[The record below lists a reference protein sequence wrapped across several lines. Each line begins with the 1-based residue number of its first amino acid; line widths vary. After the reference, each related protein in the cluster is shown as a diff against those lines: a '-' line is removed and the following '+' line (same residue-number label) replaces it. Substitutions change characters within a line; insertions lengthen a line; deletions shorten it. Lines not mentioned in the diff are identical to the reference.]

1 MGLGKTIQAIAV
13 ASYYRTKWPL
23 LIVVPSS
30 LRMTWRRALIRWLPS
45 VRPEQVNVVL
55 TGKDEP
61 SIGLVNVI
69 SYDLLTKKIKEIQKV
84 GYKVIIA

>member
-1 MGLGKTIQAIAV
+1 
-13 ASYYRTKWPL
+13 
-23 LIVVPSS
+23 
-30 LRMTWRRALIRWLPS
+30 LIRWLPS
-45 VRPEQVNVVL
+45 IRPEQVNVVL

-84 GYKVIIA
+84 GYKVIIAVSINFDDFDCAHTSPELVSSPL